1 MRRHGEELSEEGQD
15 YARRMVDSA
24 RRLQEMINDLLD
36 YSRVNTRGHVFE
48 EVPLD
53 QVVDG
58 VITDLELRLRE
69 SGGTIERGPLPTI
82 QADPLQMRQLFTNL
96 LSNALKFRRPDAAP
110 RVQVRAAPPPA
121 DDPERVAI
129 TVEDNGIGFDEK
141 YLDRMFQPFQ
151 RLHSRQEYDG
161 SGIGLAICRRIV
173 ERHGGALQ
181 ASSRPGK
188 GSIFTVILPL
198 RPPPPGYSENEQ
210 GFP

>member
-110 RVQVRAAPPPA
+110 TPPRGCRCGPRRRPRTTPNGWPSPWKTTASASTKNTWTACSSPSSGCTAARSTTAAASGWPSAAASSSATAARSRPVRGQGRAA
-121 DDPERVAI
+121 
-129 TVEDNGIGFDEK
+129 
-141 YLDRMFQPFQ
+141 
-151 RLHSRQEYDG
+151 
-161 SGIGLAICRRIV
+161 
-173 ERHGGALQ
+173 
-181 ASSRPGK
+181 
-188 GSIFTVILPL
+188 
-198 RPPPPGYSENEQ
+198 YS
-210 GFP
+210 P